1 MSKQRHSQD
10 FKKMIV
16 DLYQSGSSVSELNRE
31 YGIAT
36 PTIYKW
42 IDLYKQDDRGTSK
55 ADIVALQKRLAKLES
70 ENDILK
76 KALTIFAKK

>member
-1 MSKQRHSQD
+1 MSKQKYSLE

-16 DLYQSGSSVSELNRE
+16 DLYQSGESVSKLNSE
-31 YGIAT
+31 YGVAI
-36 PTIYKW
+36 PTIYHW
-42 IDLYKQDDRGTSK
+42 IDLYKKDSKGTSNS
-55 ADIVALQKRLAKLES
+55 DVIALQKRLAKLES